1 MNYQKR
7 TLPNGLRLVVI
18 PMPASESV
26 TLTVWCHVGSRFETD
41 KIAGLSHFL
50 EHMVFKGSKNRPSA
64 KDIASAVDGIGGEF
78 NAGTSKEWTNFYI
91 KSSKTHL
98 ATSFDVLSDMIINPL
113 LKEDEIERE
122 RGVILEEKAMYEDTP
137 IMNIG
142 DVSEE
147 EIFKGNQ
154 LGVDTIGRSDSIKNM
169 TKNDFIS
176 YRSKYY
182 YPKNLLITVAGAVTE
197 SEALNLTKKYFI
209 NLNKNGKVISPKK
222 FINKQKSPS
231 VKLKSKKIEQAHMI
245 VGFRGNPLGHEDR
258 FIESVLASILGGGMS
273 SRLFTEVRERR
284 GLAYSVRTSVDRYTD
299 AGFIGTY
306 AGVDPKK
313 AEEALKVILDEH
325 YAIRD
330 EIKLITEEELTR
342 VKEFIKGHVAL
353 GLEDTSAVNQFF
365 GEQELLLGK
374 IKTPEE
380 IYKSIDAVTIKEFV
394 KVAKKLFKKENLN
407 LAIIGPYNNEDKWKK
422 LLY

>member
-26 TLTVWCHVGSRFETD
+26 TLTVWCHVGSRFEIG

-50 EHMVFKGSKNRPSA
+50 EHMTFKGSAKRPTA
-64 KDIASAVDGIGGEF
+64 KDIAIAVDGIGGEF

-98 ATSFDVLSDMIINPL
+98 ATAFDVLSDMVISPL
-113 LKEDEIERE
+113 IKEDEVQRE
-122 RGVILEEKAMYEDTP
+122 KGVILEEKAMYEDTP

-142 DVSEE
+142 DVFEE

-154 LGVDTIGRSDSIKNM
+154 LGVDTIGTDESIKKM
-169 TKNDFIS
+169 TRKDFLQF
-176 YRSKYY
+176 RSKYY
-182 YPKNLLITVAGAVTE
+182 YPKNMLITIAGGVTE
-197 SEALNLTKKYFI
+197 KEALRLTKKYFI
-209 NLNKNGKVISPKK
+209 NLNSNKK
-222 FINKQKSPS
+222 FETPKRFSIKQSRPEM
-231 VKLKSKKIEQAHMI
+231 KLKSKKIEQAHLL
-245 VGFRGNPLGHEDR
+245 VGFRGNPLGHKDR

-299 AGFIGTY
+299 AGYIGTY

-325 YAIRD
+325 YALRD
-330 EIKLITEEELTR
+330 EIKLITEEELKK

-380 IYKSIDAVTIKEFV
+380 IYKAIDAVTVKDLV

-407 LAIIGPYNNEDKWKK
+407 LAIIGPYTNENKWKK
-422 LLY
+422 LL